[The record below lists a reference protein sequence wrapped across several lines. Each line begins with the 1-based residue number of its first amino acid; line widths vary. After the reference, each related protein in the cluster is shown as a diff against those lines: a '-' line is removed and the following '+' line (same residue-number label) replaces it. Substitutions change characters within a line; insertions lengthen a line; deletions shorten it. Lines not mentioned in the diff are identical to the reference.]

1 MELWL
6 TRTLSGFAPDHDDDT
21 QRRIKRI
28 PVGTTVQVE
37 LRQPRSVK
45 ELRYYWQ
52 MCNLVAL
59 NHEQFKTREQVD
71 QALRILT
78 GHADVFTLDG
88 RTVETPK
95 RIAFHKLSQ
104 AEWVEYLSRAKDAVL
119 QHLLPGVQGQALEDE
134 IAQMVSR

>member
-6 TRTLSGFAPDHDDDT
+6 TRTLAGFAPDNDADT
-21 QRRIKRI
+21 QRRMKRI
-28 PVGTTVQVE
+28 ALGTTVQVE

-52 MCNLVAL
+52 LCSLVAM
-59 NHEQFKTREQVD
+59 NHATFQTSTQVD

-78 GHADVFTLDG
+78 GHCDVFTLDG
-88 RTVETPK
+88 RTVEVPR

-104 AEWVEYLSRAKDAVL
+104 DEWRAYLMRAKDAVL
-119 QHLLPGVQGQALEDE
+119 QHMLPGVLLPELESE
-134 IAQMVSR
+134 IARMAA